1 MEEHLNLIIVRVNE
15 IVSTPQAEYK
25 NDADDQKMSD
35 QASPQYHH
43 ASHLTKSL
51 LQHEEPAPIAERFT
65 DKRSR
70 DDQMPSEA
78 T

>member
-1 MEEHLNLIIVRVNE
+1 
-15 IVSTPQAEYK
+15 
-25 NDADDQKMSD
+25 MSD
-35 QASPQYHH
+35 QESPQYQH

-51 LQHEEPAPIAERFT
+51 LHHEEPAPVAERFT
-65 DKRSR
+65 NKRSR